1 MNLIINAIFLVGAI
15 LLLVINPAILIA
27 ILLVN
32 FAVSLFVLVVQFVS
46 SLLPS
51 KYKERKRVSLKNA
64 KFVSIHVPTYNEPPY
79 IVKNTLKALSKLDY
93 ENFEVIVID
102 NNTKDAEVWKPVEE
116 YCKTL
121 GEKFRFVHVA
131 KLKGFKAG
139 ALNYIMRTV
148 KVNPETE
155 FVAVIDADYI
165 VKPDFIKKALQ
176 YFTDDNVGFVQFPQ
190 AFYNIGKGNIGV
202 TLEYKHFFMTYL
214 NMSNYMGSLLT
225 TGTMTVFRYQAI
237 NDAGKFNTHAL
248 TEDAEI
254 GLKLNL
260 VGYKGVYVDDVVGE
274 GLMPYD
280 LDSYEKQKRR
290 WSMGNAQIIKDNLFT
305 ILTSTVFNWKE
316 KVAIVAQLTAW
327 LNFCLLPVFG
337 IFAVGFMGLIGNVS
351 RISYDIILLI
361 AFGTLISYVI
371 LKLISFMLI
380 FKRENVALVSA
391 LRAWLIHVGMQEVYS
406 YALWETLISPNSE
419 FIRTNKF
426 LNMKSSSFPSGLI
439 NEILLILVCGVLGV
453 HFAHTAD
460 TIGLMSV
467 ALVAAL
473 YSLIFYVAFEFKYTK
488 KYSQYAFERLNIKA
502 EKL

>member
-1 MNLIINAIFLVGAI
+1 MNLVLNAILLVGA
-15 LLLVINPAILIA
+15 LLLLLINPAILIA

-32 FAVSLFVLVVQFVS
+32 FAVSLFVLVVQFIS

-51 KYKERKRVSLKNA
+51 KYKERKRISLKNA

-102 NNTKDAEVWKPVEE
+102 NNTKDEDVWRPVEE
-116 YCKTL
+116 YCKSL
-121 GEKFRFVHVA
+121 GDKFRFVHVS

-139 ALNYIMRTV
+139 ALNYIMRNV
-148 KVNPETE
+148 KVNPATE

-190 AFYNIGKGNIGV
+190 AFYNIGRGNQGV
-202 TLEYKHFFMTYL
+202 TLEYKHFFMTYM

-260 VGYKGVYVDDVVGE
+260 AGYKGVYVDDVVGE

-280 LDSYEKQKRR
+280 LDSYEKQKSR
-290 WSMGNAQIIKDNLFT
+290 WSMGNAQIIKDNLVT
-305 ILTSTVFNWKE
+305 ILTSSVFNWKE

-327 LNFCLLPVFG
+327 LNFCLLAVFA
-337 IFAVGFMGLIGNVS
+337 IFAVGVMGLFGNVS
-351 RISYDIILLI
+351 RMSYDIILIISFL
-361 AFGTLISYVI
+361 TLSSFVI
-371 LKLISFMLI
+371 LKLISFILI
-380 FKRENVALVSA
+380 FKRENVGLVSA

-406 YALWETLISPNSE
+406 YALWMTLISPNSE

-426 LNMKSSSFPSGLI
+426 LNMKSNSFPT
-439 NEILLILVCGVLGV
+439 GVLNEV
-453 HFAHTAD
+453 LIIIA
-460 TIGLMSV
+460 SV
-467 ALVAAL
+467 
-473 YSLIFYVAFEFKYTK
+473 IFGE
-488 KYSQYAFERLNIKA
+488 I
-502 EKL
+502 